1 MDCKYLTGLK
11 YPRCL
16 ASPKLMLPSVLE
28 QVVFCHGE
36 PDKCP
41 NYEAHKKDGIQVE
54 KVESGDNTS
63 GQVAFKR

>member
-16 ASPKLMLPSVLE
+16 ASQKLMLPSVLE

-41 NYEAHKKDGIQVE
+41 YYEAHKKDAIQVE
-54 KVESGDNTS
+54 KVDSGDNTS
-63 GQVAFKR
+63 TGLAFKR